1 MVRAGLT
8 PRGSRIPRGTRL
20 ASVVRIPLTARP
32 APKNLL
38 GGSAPNFG
46 GNGAL
51 HTMVYSCRC
60 SSATSSRN
68 TFGESAKNSDSTT
81 VRPAVGA
88 PSEWYVLNVLL
99 LQDTEI
105 GAIVFHLA
113 LEHGRSAVRSS
124 ADGVGRRDAYIQS
137 GNCVTQCLGEDVR
150 GAELRAGDEPGDL
163 GLGGRVALLKTRK

>member
-8 PRGSRIPRGTRL
+8 LRGSRIPRGTRL

-60 SSATSSRN
+60 SSATSSRD
-68 TFGESAKNSDSTT
+68 TFGERAKNSDSTT
-81 VRPAVGA
+81 VRAA
-88 PSEWYVLNVLL
+88 IRTPSEWYVLNILL
-99 LQDTEI
+99 FQHAEI
-105 GAIVFHLA
+105 RAIVIHLA
-113 LEHGRSAVRSS
+113 LEHGSSAVRSS
-124 ADGVGRRDAYIQS
+124 ADGVRRRDAYIQS
-137 GNCVTQCLGEDVR
+137 GDCITQCLGEDVC

>member
-1 MVRAGLT
+1 MQHAG
-8 PRGSRIPRGTRL
+8 RGTRL
-20 ASVVRIPLTARP
+20 ASVVRLPLTARP
-32 APKNLL
+32 APKYLL

-51 HTMVYSCRC
+51 HAVVYSCRS
-60 SSATSSRN
+60 SSATSSRD
-68 TFGESAKNSDSTT
+68 TFGERAKNSDSTA

-105 GAIVFHLA
+105 RAIVIHLA

-124 ADGVGRRDAYIQS
+124 ADGIWRCDAHIQS
-137 GNCVTQCLGEDVR
+137 GDSVAQCLGQDIGGTEIR
-150 GAELRAGDEPGDL
+150 TGDEPCDL
-163 GLGGRVALLKTRK
+163 GLCGRVTLLYTRH